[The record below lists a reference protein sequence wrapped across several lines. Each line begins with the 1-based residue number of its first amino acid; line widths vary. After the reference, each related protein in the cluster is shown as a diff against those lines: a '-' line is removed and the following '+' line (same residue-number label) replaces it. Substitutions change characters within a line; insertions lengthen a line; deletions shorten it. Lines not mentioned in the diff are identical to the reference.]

1 MELKTGKKNR
11 TEVNNHTNANSVI
24 VILGEKVITKLN
36 ASIPG
41 SSIFARSYAPKLTFH
56 GCSTASYAICTVKTR
71 CLELLRL

>member
-1 MELKTGKKNR
+1 M
-11 TEVNNHTNANSVI
+11 EVNNRTNANSVI
-24 VILGEKVITKLN
+24 VVLGEKVITKLN

-41 SSIFARSYAPKLTFH
+41 SSIFARSSFFDSYTPKLTFR